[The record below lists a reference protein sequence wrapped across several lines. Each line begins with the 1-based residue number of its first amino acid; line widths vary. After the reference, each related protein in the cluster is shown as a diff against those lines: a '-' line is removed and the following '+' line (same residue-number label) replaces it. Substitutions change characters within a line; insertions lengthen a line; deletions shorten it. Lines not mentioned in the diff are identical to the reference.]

1 MGHKIKSEC
10 LQGVAATKIIF
21 WMQND
26 LAPFISPVFTVKQ
39 DELEMHRCNALET
52 TVPQK
57 ELGWH
62 TAKTRKTEIL
72 FTLTTSVSHCLLS
85 NINLPHSCN
94 LPCLQMAESASLV
107 QVPAGR
113 PGNSNKFTSS
123 WTFSSFPPYHS
134 YYWCRKKKKSNCL
147 VSWHCCLSM
156 LAQAKRLGWN
166 WLRRAAQVQGRALWR
181 LLLPGGLRQPPK
193 HTMQQSL
200 CTDSKGVRYRLPPE
214 SRCPEIISSV
224 SIHVVF
230 GVIPLEQ
237 DWLTLLGTTHLEPQ
251 QNAIFLRALKSC

>member
-1 MGHKIKSEC
+1 MYPIAS
-10 LQGVAATKIIF
+10 LATLIYHTHVTCHVYKWLSLPAWF
-21 WMQND
+21 RSQLED
-26 LAPFISPVFTVKQ
+26 LVTPTSSRLAEPSLHF
-39 DELEMHRCNALET
+39 LHT
-52 TVPQK
+52 TVIT
-57 ELGWH
+57 G
-62 TAKTRKTEIL
+62 
-72 FTLTTSVSHCLLS
+72 
-85 NINLPHSCN
+85 
-94 LPCLQMAESASLV
+94 AE
-107 QVPAGR
+107 
-113 PGNSNKFTSS
+113 
-123 WTFSSFPPYHS
+123 
-134 YYWCRKKKKSNCL
+134 KKKKSNCL

-237 DWLTLLGTTHLEPQ
+237 D
-251 QNAIFLRALKSC
+251 